1 MNPGLLRLQFVRLQA
16 IKTRGYEGL
25 GTRLCVSV
33 CKCEC
38 VQVYISASNLKGKM
52 SDLFW
57 KGRRGATVS
66 LLLPSGILHLYQ
78 FKLLEFHSIEE
89 VGQFL
94 GTLPSSL
101 DSETLFSHISS
112 INLTSKH
119 FSQVLQL
126 QLPQR

>member
-1 MNPGLLRLQFVRLQA
+1 M
-16 IKTRGYEGL
+16 
-25 GTRLCVSV
+25 CVYV
-33 CKCEC
+33 T
-38 VQVYISASNLKGKM
+38 ASNLGALKKKM
-52 SDLFW
+52 SDLS
-57 KGRRGATVS
+57 GREGGRATVS
-66 LLLPSGILHLYQ
+66 LLPPAGILHLYQ

-101 DSETLFSHISS
+101 DSGTLFSHISS

-126 QLPQR
+126 QLPLR